1 MDENFVGVNLIF
13 VTVRLD
19 TERVRQVT
27 KSTKNSNRCLNE
39 TDSGL
44 EKQKLDHLVMKQR
57 SFKHAWQN
65 SNSCL
70 NGSIKNL
77 FAFSKK
83 ENAMNTKKVY
93 IGVDVS
99 KKKLDMDQ
107 YGRFISFE
115 NNLEGFDKGLIILN
129 KTELGYISFA
139 SQQEAMSES
148 SYT

>member
-1 MDENFVGVNLIF
+1 
-13 VTVRLD
+13 
-19 TERVRQVT
+19 
-27 KSTKNSNRCLNE
+27 
-39 TDSGL
+39 
-44 EKQKLDHLVMKQR
+44 
-57 SFKHAWQN
+57 
-65 SNSCL
+65 
-70 NGSIKNL
+70 
-77 FAFSKK
+77 
-83 ENAMNTKKVY
+83 MNTKKVY